1 MHTDSFLFSLTKLL
15 YVLLSF
21 VFPILNSYC
30 AFILKPSIDRKI
42 GIFQFLVVYVLL
54 HFTLSFS
61 RKNYVYFFQT
71 SGFIRFKES
80 NAFFRHTV
88 QGGILIQHKKITKH
102 IYLRRTTV
110 TLRPHPHPPSSILH
124 TLSIFIRYWY

>member
-1 MHTDSFLFSLTKLL
+1 MKFFFLAYLSACFIGFSGLLMCLLVKYSGQREKEKRFFKFNMHADSFLFSLTKLL

-88 QGGILIQHKKITKH
+88 
-102 IYLRRTTV
+102 
-110 TLRPHPHPPSSILH
+110 
-124 TLSIFIRYWY
+124 